1 MSIYVN
7 DNLGRK
13 PKTKYKG
20 NSFCCSKLNNV
31 LVLFVLIKKTKKKK
45 NRLVL
50 FQSVE
55 KSWFFFKMD
64 FLTTLGV
71 CK

>member
-31 LVLFVLIKKTKKKK
+31 LVLFVLIKKTNKK

>member
-31 LVLFVLIKKTKKKK
+31 LVLFVLIKKTNKKKT
-45 NRLVL
+45 
-50 FQSVE
+50 
-55 KSWFFFKMD
+55 D
-64 FLTTLGV
+64 
-71 CK
+71 